1 MIAAW
6 MLWSVGAG
14 MLFVVAALAAERLLS
29 RGRRWAWAGA
39 AAGTLALPVARF
51 LAGAGATPDAPPA
64 ALPLALEPL
73 AATVAGD
80 SVLHSLDGTLLAAW
94 IALSSCLA
102 LRALLGAARL
112 ARRRGSWRDGALHG
126 RKVFWARSA
135 GPAVVGLATPRIVL
149 PEWVRAADPARQELI
164 LAHEEEHMRA
174 RDVQLR
180 FFAGLALLAFP
191 WNPAIWFQCRRLAMA
206 VEMDCD
212 RRVVA
217 RMPRRRR
224 LYGALLL
231 EVGAHAGRAPGAATA
246 AMSEPRSFLE
256 RRLRNLLARSPQARL
271 AQAALLAFA
280 TVFAVA
286 VAVSIPGI
294 GRNADDALP
303 ETLAPP
309 APPAAP
315 APPPP
320 VPPAPPAAPA
330 PPPPVPPP
338 PVPPAETDVSAKP
351 TFTPYTTPP
360 RFLDPAEARQR
371 VQLEFPPL
379 LRDAG
384 VGGTARVHIFVDAQG
399 RVVKAELDKGS
410 GHAALDAAAVR
421 AAGSFAFSPAEHR
434 GEAVPAWIALP
445 ITFAVASRESSRPPG
460 GPE

>member
-6 MLWSVGAG
+6 MLWSVGTG

-39 AAGTLALPVARF
+39 AAGTVALPVARF

-112 ARRRGSWRDGALHG
+112 ARRRRSWRDGALHG

-135 GPAVVGLATPRIVL
+135 GPAVVGLAIPRIVL

-180 FFAGLALLAFP
+180 FFAGFALLAFP

-294 GRNADDALP
+294 GRNAGDAPP
-303 ETLAPP
+303 ETLAPPAATPEAPP

-315 APPPP
+315 A
-320 VPPAPPAAPA
+320 
-330 PPPPVPPP
+330 
-338 PVPPAETDVSAKP
+338 PPAETDVSAKP

>member
-39 AAGTLALPVARF
+39 AAGTFALPVARF
-51 LAGAGATPDAPPA
+51 LAGAGAPPDAPPP
-64 ALPLALEPL
+64 ALPVALEPL

-112 ARRRGSWRDGALHG
+112 ARRRRSWRDGALHG
-126 RKVFWARSA
+126 RKVFWARDA

-180 FFAGLALLAFP
+180 FFAGLALLAFS

-231 EVGAHAGRAPGAATA
+231 DVGAHAGRVPGAATA

-256 RRLRNLLARSPQARL
+256 RRLRNLLPRSPQARL

-294 GRNADDALP
+294 GRNAGDAPP
-303 ETLAPP
+303 ETLAAPPATPEAPP

-320 VPPAPPAAPA
+320 APS
-330 PPPPVPPP
+330 
-338 PVPPAETDVSAKP
+338 AETDISAKP

-360 RFLDPAEARQR
+360 RFLDPAEARRR
-371 VQLEFPPL
+371 VQREFPPL

-384 VGGTARVHIFVDAQG
+384 VGGTARVLIFVDAQG
-399 RVVKAELDKGS
+399 GVVKVELDKGS

-445 ITFAVASRESSRPPG
+445 ITFAVVSGKSSPPPG

>member
-39 AAGTLALPVARF
+39 AAGTVALPVARF
-51 LAGAGATPDAPPA
+51 LAGAGAPPDAPPA

-112 ARRRGSWRDGALHG
+112 ARRRRSWRDGALHG

-294 GRNADDALP
+294 GRNAGDAPP
-303 ETLAPP
+303 ETLAPPAATPAAPP

-315 APPPP
+315 A
-320 VPPAPPAAPA
+320 
-330 PPPPVPPP
+330 
-338 PVPPAETDVSAKP
+338 PPAETDVSAKP

>member
-6 MLWSVGAG
+6 MLWSVGTG

-39 AAGTLALPVARF
+39 AAGTVALPVARF
-51 LAGAGATPDAPPA
+51 LAGAGATLDAPPA

-256 RRLRNLLARSPQARL
+256 RRLRNLLVRSPQARL

-294 GRNADDALP
+294 GRNAGDAPP
-303 ETLAPP
+303 ETLAPPATPEAPP

-315 APPPP
+315 A
-320 VPPAPPAAPA
+320 
-330 PPPPVPPP
+330 
-338 PVPPAETDVSAKP
+338 PPAETDVSAKP

>member
-6 MLWSVGAG
+6 MLWSVGTG

-39 AAGTLALPVARF
+39 AAGTVALPVARF
-51 LAGAGATPDAPPA
+51 LAGAGATLDAPPA

-102 LRALLGAARL
+102 LRVLLGAARL

-294 GRNADDALP
+294 GRNAGDAPP
-303 ETLAPP
+303 ETLAPPAATPEAPP

-315 APPPP
+315 A
-320 VPPAPPAAPA
+320 
-330 PPPPVPPP
+330 
-338 PVPPAETDVSAKP
+338 PPAETDVSAKP

>member
-6 MLWSVGAG
+6 MLWSVGTG

-126 RKVFWARSA
+126 RKVFWARDA
-135 GPAVVGLATPRIVL
+135 GPAVVGLAIPRIVL

-294 GRNADDALP
+294 GRNAGDAPP
-303 ETLAPP
+303 ETLAPPAATPEAPP

-315 APPPP
+315 A
-320 VPPAPPAAPA
+320 
-330 PPPPVPPP
+330 
-338 PVPPAETDVSAKP
+338 PPAETDVSAKP